1 MKNFLGNLF
10 SKVQGDVYETSLDGS
25 IVQVHQ
31 AEPTNPALLRAVRLS
46 QRLQALAGEGI
57 ITPPAP
63 QESTRKPT
71 HTDQRIIQGYGDD
84 RATDG
89 GL

>member
-1 MKNFLGNLF
+1 MSFLGSF
-10 SKVQGDVYETSLDGS
+10 FAKVKGDVYETALDGS
-25 IVQVHQ
+25 IVKVHE

-63 QESTRKPT
+63 KESTRKPT
-71 HTDQRIIQGYGDD
+71 HTDQRIIDGYGDD

>member
-1 MKNFLGNLF
+1 MSFLSSLF
-10 SKVQGDVYETSLDGS
+10 AKVQGDVYETSLDGS
-25 IVQVHQ
+25 IIKVHE
-31 AEPTNPALLRAVRLS
+31 AAPKDPALLRAVKLS
-46 QRLQALAGEGI
+46 QRLQALAGEGV

-63 QESTRKPT
+63 KESSTRKPT
-71 HTDQRIIQGYGDD
+71 HTDQNIIDGYGDE